1 MHRDDQERIARR
13 NLAEVLEGGVEPDR
27 IGLDDDLYAELGLTS
42 INKVLLL
49 TSLCED
55 TGVDLARFTEDD
67 LAEMTTLRSVLAAL
81 ARHEA
86 VTS

>member
-67 LAEMTTLRSVLAAL
+67 LAEMTTLRSVLATL